1 MKRLVLVALVVTV
14 LVVGGYFAWT
24 TFGHPPST
32 PAAAN
37 APSQDSSGTSMMA
50 ATVVPATLNKDGIP
64 TQLGSLKL
72 TGSQVGKDALNEFA
86 QLHGQGFDLVNGYR
100 ADYASGDSKSTLWV
114 GQAKDAN
121 AAQSMAKT
129 MADKIGAGNPMFTD
143 LQELNISDR
152 TIYEVKGQGQLHFF
166 YAVNDKIVWVASD
179 SANAADALHSIWGA
193 IK

>member
-1 MKRLVLVALVVTV
+1 MKKLILVALLATA

-24 TFGHPPST
+24 TWSNPHPTSV
-32 PAAAN
+32 AASA
-37 APSQDSSGTSMMA
+37 APQDNSSGA
-50 ATVVPATLNKDGIP
+50 VPQATIVTASLNKDGVP
-64 TQLGSLKL
+64 TELGALKL
-72 TGSQVGKDALNEFA
+72 TTSQLGKDALSEIA

-100 ADYASGDSKSTLWV
+100 ADYANGDAKLTLWV

-121 AAQSMAKT
+121 AAQGMVKT

-143 LQELNISDR
+143 LQELNISNR

-166 YAVNDKIVWVASD
+166 YAVNDKIVWVATD
-179 SANAADALHSIWGA
+179 PNNAADALHSMWNA